1 MRSLAGEFKTFLF
14 RGNLVELAVAVVIG
28 LAFTAL
34 VAAMVEDLVTPLIAA
49 IFGKPD
55 FSDLTF
61 EINGSVFK
69 YGDFIN
75 KLINFIT
82 VAVVIFFIVIK
93 PMNVLMARSRK
104 EPPPDPTLRKCPS
117 CLETITAAAS
127 RCKFCTS
134 EVEPLSAVPAGTTS

>member
-1 MRSLAGEFKTFLF
+1 MRSLADEFKTFLF

-28 LAFTAL
+28 LAFTAV

-61 EINGSVFK
+61 TINGSVFK

-75 KLINFIT
+75 KLLNFVI
-82 VAVVIFFIVIK
+82 VAAVIFFVVIK
-93 PMNVLMARSRK
+93 PVNALMARSRK
-104 EPPPDPTLRKCPS
+104 DAPPDPTLRKCPR
-117 CLETITAAAS
+117 CLETVASAAT
-127 RCKFCTS
+127 RCKFCTTDL
-134 EVEPLSAVPAGTTS
+134 EAVMA